1 MSALDLQPNEPHSP
15 GLAARLNWLRAGV
28 LGANDGIVSEAG
40 IVVGVAA
47 ATTTLTAIATA
58 GIAGLVAGA
67 MSMAVGEYVS
77 VSSQR
82 DSEKALLALERHE
95 LATMPDEEFEEL
107 VGLHIQTGLSPELAR
122 RVAEEQTAHDAL
134 GAHARLELGISPDE
148 LTNPWHAAIAS
159 MSAFTVGGLLP
170 VLVICLTPPSWRIV
184 LTFAA
189 VLLALAGTGS
199 VSASLG
205 RAPRL
210 RAVLRNLAGGSL
222 AMAIT
227 YGVGALVGRV
237 F

>member
-15 GLAARLNWLRAGV
+15 GLAARLNCLRAGV
-28 LGANDGIVSEAG
+28 LGANHGLVPEAG

-189 VLLALAGTGS
+189 VLLALTDPVPA
-199 VSASLG
+199 SASLG

>member
-47 ATTTLTAIATA
+47 ATTTLAAIATA

-82 DSEKALLALERHE
+82 DSEKALLGLERHE